1 MKLWIDDLR
10 TPPGDDWLWAKT
22 SEEALSILRTEYSAL
37 VGLASI
43 KTDELTAV
51 SFDHDLGGDDTSRPV
66 MLWMAEYGFWPPAVY
81 VHTMNVVGAQYLMG
95 IAARYAPPETY
106 IRRVYL

>member
-10 TPPGDDWLWAKT
+10 TPPDESWAWAKT
-22 SEEALSILRTEYSAL
+22 SEEALSILRTKYSAL
-37 VGLASI
+37 VGLVPVQ
-43 KTDELTAV
+43 TDELTDV
-51 SFDHDLGGDDTSRPV
+51 SFDHDLGGDDTSRPI
-66 MLWMAEYGFWPPAVY
+66 MLWMAEYGFWPAAVY

-95 IAARYAPPETY
+95 IAERYAPPETY